1 MSDRSIFR
9 KEALERFSSPEQ
21 LDQLMQIVTLR
32 SWLPIATLGALLGI
46 GLLWSFWGRIPVTTT
61 GRAFLVY
68 RNDHNNE
75 LVGVAYFDARE
86 VPQIDPGM
94 KVLMIPDVDTG
105 KQISRGIYGRVKS
118 VATPKVRT
126 LEGIRKS
133 PNLEAKQMLEVL
145 VELKSDLASES
156 SDELSTYNSNLL
168 PLVGMPGIAR
178 VTLAEKAPITFV
190 FPFLDTESV
199 IPAKQGR

>member
-32 SWLPIATLGALLGI
+32 SWLPMATLGALLGI
-46 GLLWSFWGRIPVTTT
+46 GFLWSFWGSIPVTTT
-61 GRAFLVY
+61 GRGFLVY

-86 VPQIDPGM
+86 VAQIDPGM

-133 PNLEAKQMLEVL
+133 ANPEAKQMLEVL
-145 VELKSDLASES
+145 IELKPDPVSDNNYEWSA
-156 SDELSTYNSNLL
+156 YNSNLS
-168 PLVGMPGIAR
+168 PLAGIPCIAR
-178 VTLAEKAPITFV
+178 ITLAEKAPISFV
-190 FPFLDTESV
+190 FPFFDTEETDS
-199 IPAKQGR
+199 